1 MTSVVE
7 AGPPSPARLWPTLV
21 VVTGPAGSGKTTL
34 AHGLAQTIGSPA
46 ICRDE
51 IKEGMVH
58 AHGPGFTASV
68 GDPLT
73 RRTYPLFFDV
83 VRLLLDGGVTVVV
96 EAAWQHQPW
105 ERGLAPLA
113 TSADLRVIRCHTSHE
128 GCCVGDS
135 SGSRRWQPGL
145 RTTTGVR
152 TAPRHPW
159 PGRRSTSR
167 RSHSTSTPATD
178 TFPTSPDRRLYQH
191 MSCPD
196 AVCDTPYRPALVDA
210 LGR

>member
-34 AHGLAQTIGSPA
+34 AHGLAQTIGCPA

-128 GCCVGDS
+128 EML
-135 SGSRRWQPGL
+135 RRRQQRLEKVATRAAHNDRG
-145 RTTTGVR
+145 
-152 TAPRHPW
+152 
-159 PGRRSTSR
+159 
-167 RSHSTSTPATD
+167 SHSTETPVAWEAIHIEALTLDVD
-178 TFPTSPDRRLYQH
+178 TSDGYVPELDRIV
-191 MSCPD
+191 
-196 AVCDTPYRPALVDA
+196 AFINT
-210 LGR
+210 